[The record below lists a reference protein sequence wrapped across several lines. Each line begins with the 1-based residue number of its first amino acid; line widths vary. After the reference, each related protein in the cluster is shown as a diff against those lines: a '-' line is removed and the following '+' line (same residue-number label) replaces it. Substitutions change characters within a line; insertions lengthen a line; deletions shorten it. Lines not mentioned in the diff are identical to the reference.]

1 MILRDNF
8 LDNCEYFSRA
18 IIRIFYKGVT
28 ASAGG
33 NITCLKSTIKETL
46 IVRLQAQ
53 GGEGHG
59 ATRPL
64 TSATG
69 LQGVPGARNPT
80 LSKRTISNILTL
92 NFMTKVI
99 NSTCIKMSDFQF

>member
-18 IIRIFYKGVT
+18 IIRIFYKGFT

-53 GGEGHG
+53 GGVEHA
-59 ATRPL
+59 ATMPL
-64 TSATG
+64 SSAKG
-69 LQGVPGARNPT
+69 LQQRVPVIRPCQNVQYQ
-80 LSKRTISNILTL
+80 IS
-92 NFMTKVI
+92 
-99 NSTCIKMSDFQF
+99 